1 MGSTWFGKLFL
12 TSLIVIFPLCA
23 SAEREINAFEAKAL
37 VKFEEKC
44 VARKKTKSLC
54 KCVARNVK
62 KRVLTRDI
70 DKERLE
76 HVVIIA
82 GGVEPDEEDKPSY
95 YDSLAD
101 YIEGLEFHCKA
112 NPKYQTD

>member
-1 MGSTWFGKLFL
+1 MTIL

-23 SAEREINAFEAKAL
+23 SAERDISAFESKAL

-44 VARKKTKSLC
+44 VAKKKKKSLC

-62 KRVLTRDI
+62 ARVLSRDI

-101 YIEGLEFHCKA
+101 FIEGLEFHCQS
-112 NPKYQTD
+112 NPKYQIE